1 MPTYS
6 RPDFSNIFFGIE
18 MYLMLLNVII
28 FDSYANGY
36 QKIGKSK
43 FVTYLL
49 LHIWIKINNIGVSGT
64 VRHEV

>member
-1 MPTYS
+1 
-6 RPDFSNIFFGIE
+6 

-64 VRHEV
+64 VRYEV